1 MLSYRRQ
8 LHYFFVASKEIK
20 FFKKTKVVKIE
31 EVKFHNF

>member
-1 MLSYRRQ
+1 MLSYRCQ
-8 LHYFFVASKEIK
+8 FVASKEIK